1 MVKTKIAAIGNSM
14 GVLLPKEMLVR
25 LNLEKGDPV
34 FLVETERGVELTPYD
49 PSFERQLKIASSL
62 FKKHRSALKELAK

>member
-49 PSFERQLKIASSL
+49 PGFERQLKIASSL